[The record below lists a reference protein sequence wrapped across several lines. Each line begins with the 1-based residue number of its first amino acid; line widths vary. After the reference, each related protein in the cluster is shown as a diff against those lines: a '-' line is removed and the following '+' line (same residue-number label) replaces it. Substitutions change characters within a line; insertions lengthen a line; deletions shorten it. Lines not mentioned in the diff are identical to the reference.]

1 MSQRTPAP
9 TIAAAMPTP
18 KSAGAA
24 TSASA
29 SKPAK
34 AEVAQ
39 KPEKAARSAKTAR
52 AGTEPESTQSDA
64 PASVLAPETLA
75 RTLRA
80 VADELERDPA
90 LARRVAAAIRESLT
104 VGDGPLN
111 VVAEEYAAPAAEAKA
126 GKGPK
131 PARAF
136 RPTLVTG
143 ASPELG
149 AGVIDPFALRQRLG
163 ADGLRRALG
172 ELRLGSLRAIIR
184 EHRLD
189 PKGKLV
195 GVNDAARLRNA
206 ILDAVGS

>member
-18 KSAGAA
+18 KPAA
-24 TSASA
+24 AAASTGTSKAVKA
-29 SKPAK
+29 DK
-34 AEVAQ
+34 AE
-39 KPEKAARSAKTAR
+39 KTAKTAKQTKGE
-52 AGTEPESTQSDA
+52 ASQGGSEG
-64 PASVLAPETLA
+64 SVLAPETLA

-104 VGDGPLN
+104 AGDGPLN
-111 VVAEEYAAPAAEAKA
+111 AVAEEYAAPSAAAKT
-126 GKGPK
+126 GKGAK
-131 PARAF
+131 PARTF
-136 RPTLVTG
+136 KPTLVTG

-149 AGVIDPFALRQRLG
+149 TGVIDPFALRQRLG
-163 ADGLRRALG
+163 VDGLRRALG

-189 PKGKLV
+189 PSGKLA
-195 GVNDAARLRNA
+195 GVNDAERLRSA